1 MRSSAKDFHASVSL
15 KTPNS
20 IKYFLLYHHFTDEL
34 AQGHTLGK
42 WWGQEW
48 QPGLPAPSVTTAE
61 RMRWRTHSKMLV
73 LQDETRNSPF
83 CLAILIFFFNYLINV
98 KDLRVCHFYG
108 LFVTD

>member
-1 MRSSAKDFHASVSL
+1 MNLPKVTHLGNGGGKNGSQACLPPVS
-15 KTPNS
+15 TF
-20 IKYFLLYHHFTDEL
+20 IT
-34 AQGHTLGK
+34 
-42 WWGQEW
+42 
-48 QPGLPAPSVTTAE
+48 SVTTAE

-83 CLAILIFFFNYLINV
+83 CLAILIVFFFKNYLINV